1 MVTSRAT
8 SHPEATAGTGRTAV
22 AATRRETSDLEVSP
36 AAAWSRRCR
45 ACGQRFP
52 ARAIARS
59 RRDESLRRSLRRP
72 LHPTANFPDGLIRKN
87 YDGPLEGCRA
97 TPEDRRTCVGSLLTR
112 SERCRT
118 YVEHCQTRQRIARP
132 VLNIPGRSVK
142 IPNVG
147 RRAPVTGRNRRS
159 ASAMPV

>member
-97 TPEDRRTCVGSLLTR
+97 TPEDRQTGAEYPRTKR
-112 SERCRT
+112 EDSER
-118 YVEHCQTRQRIARP
+118 RP
-132 VLNIPGRSVK
+132 E
-142 IPNVG
+142 
-147 RRAPVTGRNRRS
+147 S
-159 ASAMPV
+159 ASYRPEPALGKRHAGIDGLGARQVDDH